1 MTGEMFAMIA
11 PEAAR
16 AIAGMM
22 TGSRSGKP
30 DLVTVI
36 NSIS

>member
-11 PEAAR
+11 PEDAR
-16 AIAGMM
+16 AIVRMV

>member
-11 PEAAR
+11 PEHAP
-16 AIAGMM
+16 AIIGMV
-22 TGSRSGKP
+22 TGRRSGKP